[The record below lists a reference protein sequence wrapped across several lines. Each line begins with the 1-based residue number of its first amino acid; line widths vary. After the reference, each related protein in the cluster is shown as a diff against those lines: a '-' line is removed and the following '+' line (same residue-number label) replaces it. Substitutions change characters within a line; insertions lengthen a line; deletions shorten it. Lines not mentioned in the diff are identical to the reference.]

1 VRTYVSDFG
10 VIPIHENVPD
20 ELVPVYPNKELEALL
35 EKAYS
40 AGADLGGHRAY
51 LEVHTEFDEEGNP
64 WGSTY
69 YLRIPFSGS
78 MLFPV
83 KQTREIPPGHLMAGH
98 KVI

>member
-1 VRTYVSDFG
+1 VRTYRSDFG

-20 ELVPVYPNKELEALL
+20 ELVPVYPNPELEALL

-51 LEVHTEFDEEGNP
+51 LEVHTEYNEDGEP
-64 WGSTY
+64 CGSTY
-69 YLRIPFSGS
+69 YLRIPFSGA

-83 KQTREIPPGHLMAGH
+83 KHTDEVPPGHLSG
-98 KVI
+98 KTV